1 MAVSVSRDLSVSVT
15 TDINSDKLTDG
26 RQALRES
33 IQKGDPKAFGVS
45 QVMIG
50 VMVMSYSIPLLSTEF
65 TEVMSFGVPWWSGL
79 SFIAA
84 GVVAIVM
91 EKHSSMKSRTPAK
104 PSPNP
109 DDAGPIVRR
118 PMGLPLTAGC
128 DTAQDRTRLSV
139 CMVVTLVAILV
150 SLLALIFYFIDLHNN
165 PEAPCN
171 HPLAPATHYTQEYE
185 CSHQHYATVF
195 SYGVKSSLLLFTIIQ
210 ITISSTLSYILYKKR
225 RSFGPYSS
233 LNQDVPS
240 TPILITAP
248 DFN

>member
-15 TDINSDKLTDG
+15 TDINADKLTDR

-33 IQKGDPKAFGVS
+33 IQKGEPKALGVS

-65 TEVMSFGVPWWSGL
+65 TEVVTFGVPWWSGL

-91 EKHSSMKSRTPAK
+91 EKQSSMKLL
-104 PSPNP
+104 
-109 DDAGPIVRR
+109 G
-118 PMGLPLTAGC
+118 
-128 DTAQDRTRLSV
+128 V

-165 PEAPCN
+165 PETPCN
-171 HPLAPATHYTQEYE
+171 HSLAPATHYIQLYE
-185 CSHQHYATVF
+185 CDHQHYATMF
-195 SYGVKSSLLLFTIIQ
+195 SYGIKSSLLLFTIIQ
-210 ITISSTLSYILYKKR
+210 ITISSTLSYIMYMER
-225 RSFGPYSS
+225 RRYGPYSS
-233 LNQDVPS
+233 LNQGVPS
-240 TPILITAP
+240 TPILVTAP

>member
-15 TDINSDKLTDG
+15 TDINSDKLTDKQ
-26 RQALRES
+26 QALRES
-33 IQKGDPKAFGVS
+33 IQKGEPKALGVS
-45 QVMIG
+45 QIMIG
-50 VMVMSYSIPLLSTEF
+50 LMVMSYSIPLLSTEF
-65 TEVMSFGVPWWSGL
+65 TEVVTFGVPWWSGL

-91 EKHSSMKSRTPAK
+91 EKHSSMKSL
-104 PSPNP
+104 
-109 DDAGPIVRR
+109 G
-118 PMGLPLTAGC
+118 
-128 DTAQDRTRLSV
+128 V

-150 SLLALIFYFIDLHNN
+150 SLLALIIYFIDLHNN

-171 HPLAPATHYTQEYE
+171 HPLVPAMHDRQEYE
-185 CSHQHYATVF
+185 CNHQHYATVF

-240 TPILITAP
+240 TPILVTAP

>member
-15 TDINSDKLTDG
+15 TDVNAAKLTDR

-33 IQKGDPKAFGVS
+33 IQKGEAKALGVS

-65 TEVMSFGVPWWSGL
+65 TEVVTFGVPWWSGL

-91 EKHSSMKSRTPAK
+91 EKQSSMKS
-104 PSPNP
+104 
-109 DDAGPIVRR
+109 
-118 PMGLPLTAGC
+118 
-128 DTAQDRTRLSV
+128 LSV
-139 CMVVTLVAILV
+139 CMVVTLVVSLV

-165 PEAPCN
+165 PETQCN
-171 HPLAPATHYTQEYE
+171 HPTDQPTYYMELE
-185 CSHQHYATVF
+185 CDHQHYATMF
-195 SYGVKSSLLLFTIIQ
+195 SYGVKSCLLLFTIIQ
-210 ITISSTLSYILYKKR
+210 ITISSTLSYILYKER
-225 RSFGPYSS
+225 RSYGPYSVR
-233 LNQDVPS
+233 QTGKYIKGEHVAS
-240 TPILITAP
+240 TPIMVTAP

>member
-91 EKHSSMKSRTPAK
+91 EKHSSMKS
-104 PSPNP
+104 
-109 DDAGPIVRR
+109 
-118 PMGLPLTAGC
+118 
-128 DTAQDRTRLSV
+128 LSV

>member
-15 TDINSDKLTDG
+15 TDINSDKLTDKQ
-26 RQALRES
+26 QALRES
-33 IQKGDPKAFGVS
+33 IQKGEPKALGI
-45 QVMIG
+45 MIG
-50 VMVMSYSIPLLSTEF
+50 LMVMSYSIPLLSTEF
-65 TEVMSFGVPWWSGL
+65 TEVVTFGVPWWSGL

-91 EKHSSMKSRTPAK
+91 EKHSSMKSL
-104 PSPNP
+104 
-109 DDAGPIVRR
+109 G
-118 PMGLPLTAGC
+118 
-128 DTAQDRTRLSV
+128 V

-150 SLLALIFYFIDLHNN
+150 SLLALIIYFIDLHNN

-171 HPLAPATHYTQEYE
+171 HPLVPAMHDRQEYE
-185 CSHQHYATVF
+185 CNHQHYATVF

-233 LNQDVPS
+233 INQDVPS
-240 TPILITAP
+240 TPILVTAP
-248 DFN
+248 NFN

>member
-15 TDINSDKLTDG
+15 TDINSDKLTHTQ
-26 RQALRES
+26 QALRES
-33 IQKGDPKAFGVS
+33 IQKGEPKALGVS

-50 VMVMSYSIPLLSTEF
+50 LMVMSYSIPLLSTEF
-65 TEVMSFGVPWWSGL
+65 TEVVTFGVPWWSGL

-84 GVVAIVM
+84 GVIAIVM
-91 EKHSSMKSRTPAK
+91 EKHSSMKSL
-104 PSPNP
+104 
-109 DDAGPIVRR
+109 G
-118 PMGLPLTAGC
+118 
-128 DTAQDRTRLSV
+128 V

-150 SLLALIFYFIDLHNN
+150 SLLALIIYFIDLHNN
-165 PEAPCN
+165 PETPCN
-171 HPLAPATHYTQEYE
+171 HPLAPATHYWQEYE
-185 CSHQHYATVF
+185 CDHQHYATVF

-210 ITISSTLSYILYKKR
+210 ITISSTFSYILYKKR

-240 TPILITAP
+240 TPILVTAP